1 MQKHG
6 DRQSAALAGR
16 VRTPERSAEAY
27 DRFSRTVDAPMMIL
41 ALAMVPLLVVPLI
54 WPLAGTAAS
63 GVDAADWFI
72 WILFVG
78 EYVTKL
84 YLSPSRSR
92 FAKTHVLDLLVI
104 AVPML
109 RPLRVLRAARA
120 MRLLRLARVVPVLT
134 RGLRD
139 ARAIMGRK
147 GLRFTLLFAVLAV
160 FAAAGAETVLE
171 SGAKGGNIHGFADG
185 LWWAV
190 TTVTTVGYGDKFPV
204 TGAGRGVAVA
214 LMLTGIAVFGAVT
227 ASIAAFFVETNRPD
241 GLEEISDR
249 LGRIET
255 ALAQLVP
262 QQRSTSQDQA
272 TESVT

>member
-1 MQKHG
+1 M
-6 DRQSAALAGR
+6 
-16 VRTPERSAEAY
+16 RTPERSAEAY